1 MRTHSC
7 LDTHVNE
14 TTLTSQK
21 TVHCPNCMF
30 EFSLTYARAIACQGC
45 PMSVSGCENVRC
57 PRCDS
62 EFTLQDVNITTNA
75 AAQRYMGKHIS
86 KVLSQY
92 YDEFGE
98 SARR

>member
-1 MRTHSC
+1 MDC
-7 LDTHVNE
+7 VEKHVNK

-21 TVHCPNCMF
+21 MVNCPNCNF

-57 PRCDS
+57 PNCDS
-62 EFTLQDVNITTNA
+62 EFTMQDANITTSM
-75 AAQRYMGKHIS
+75 AAQKYMGKHIS

-92 YDEFGE
+92 YNEFGE
-98 SARR
+98 SAGR